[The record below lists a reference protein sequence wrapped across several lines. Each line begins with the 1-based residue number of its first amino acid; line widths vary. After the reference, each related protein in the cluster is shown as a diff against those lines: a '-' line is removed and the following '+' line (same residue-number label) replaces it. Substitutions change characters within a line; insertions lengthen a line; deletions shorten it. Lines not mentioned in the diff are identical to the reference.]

1 MLLIAHGPARPARLD
16 HRYLPPRPDPGSLPA
31 RPARL
36 DHRYLPPRPDPGSLP
51 ARPARLDHR
60 YLPPRPDPGSLPAR
74 PARLDHRYLP
84 PRPDPGSLPARPGH
98 RSLPANAAHGFP
110 SLLRE
115 FNSWII
121 SNNFEHFL
129 HLICLLD
136 SKVLIERLVYLS
148 WREREI
154 KLLFIIFISTPSR
167 FGGWERRHWINL
179 KFPSGPRSPSARAAP
194 EILYFLG

>member
-16 HRYLPPRPDPGSLPA
+16 HRYFPPRLDPGSLPVRPARLDHRYFPPRPDPGSLPARPVRLDHRYFPPRPDPGSLPA
-31 RPARL
+31 RPAR
-36 DHRYLPPRPDPGSLP
+36 
-51 ARPARLDHR
+51 
-60 YLPPRPDPGSLPAR
+60 
-74 PARLDHRYLP
+74 
-84 PRPDPGSLPARPGH
+84 PGH
-98 RSLPANAAHGFP
+98 RSLRAKAARGFP

-121 SNNFEHFL
+121 SNNFERFL
-129 HLICLLD
+129 HLICLLV

-179 KFPSGPRSPSARAAP
+179 KFPSGPGSPSARAAP